1 MEYRELPHGGEKFGV
16 IGLGT
21 VQLGATQSP
30 FGQALILYQCLQYA
44 LDTPGVVC
52 VVPGVRDR
60 ADLRVLLGF
69 FDARDIG
76 AYDTCPN
83 GCRYC
88 YANKDHRRAAE
99 NYRLHD
105 PESPPLIGHLR
116 PEDTV
121 TQGVQKSLLGRPAHP
136 RAVFTLS

>member
-1 MEYRELPHGGEKFGV
+1 M
-16 IGLGT
+16 
-21 VQLGATQSP
+21 
-30 FGQALILYQCLQYA
+30 
-44 LDTPGVVC
+44 
-52 VVPGVRDR
+52 R
-60 ADLRVLLGF
+60 AGCHF
-69 FDARDIG
+69 FDARDID

-105 PESPPLIGHLR
+105 PESPLLIGHLR

-121 TQGVQKSLLGRPAHP
+121 TQGVQKSLLGRPARP